1 MIFSQIPYR
10 ISLFG
15 GGTDFPEWF
24 NKNDGMVISTAINKY
39 ATIGIRFLP
48 RFFDEKYRIVYSKID
63 LVNKISQI
71 SHPVVRNGLDFY
83 GEKRG
88 IELCHYGDLPA
99 RSGIG
104 SSSSFTV
111 GFIYLLNKIKN
122 KNISKNKLAKE
133 AIKLEREIMGE
144 AGGWQDQIIA
154 SYGGFRFIN
163 FEKKKFKV
171 RNINIKKKSIKK
183 LSDSLLIFY
192 SGEVRNSYI
201 IQQKFKKKIP
211 QLNHELRLMYDLSQ
225 EAKKIILS
233 EKNYDDLG
241 KLLDETW
248 RIKKKLHQSVSNN
261 KIDEIYKLAIKSGAI
276 GGKLIGAGLAGFL
289 IFYCPINKQKKLIK
303 SLNKLIHIPFE
314 FEPEGVTIIKE

>member
-24 NKNDGMVISTAINKY
+24 NNNDGMVISTAIDKY
-39 ATIGIRFLP
+39 ATIGIRYLP
-48 RFFDEKYRIVYSKID
+48 PFFNHKYRIVYSKID

-71 SHPVVRNGLDFY
+71 SHPVVRTGLDFY
-83 GEKRG
+83 KEKQG
-88 IELCHYGDLPA
+88 VELYHYGDLPA

-111 GFIYLLNKIKN
+111 GFIYLLNKLKN

-154 SYGGFRFIN
+154 SHGGFRIIN
-163 FEKKKFKV
+163 FKDKKFKV
-171 RNINIKKKSIKK
+171 RNINIKKKNIKK
-183 LSDSLLIFY
+183 LSNSLLMFY
-192 SGEVRNSYI
+192 SGDVRNSYI
-201 IQQKFKKKIP
+201 IQENLKKNIP
-211 QLNHELRLMYDLSQ
+211 HLNYELSLMYDLSQ

-233 EKNYDDLG
+233 ERNYDDLG

-248 RIKKKLHQSVSNN
+248 QIKKKLNHSISNN
-261 KIDEIYKLAIKSGAI
+261 KIDDIYNLAINSGAI

-303 SLNKLIHIPFE
+303 SLNKLVHIPFE
-314 FEPEGVTIIKE
+314 FEAEGVKSIRE

>member
-24 NKNDGMVISTAINKY
+24 NNNDSMVISTAINKY
-39 ATIGIRFLP
+39 ATIGIRYLP
-48 RFFDEKYRIVYSKID
+48 GFFNHKYRIVYSKID

-71 SHPVVRNGLDFY
+71 SHPVVRTGLDYY
-83 GEKRG
+83 GVKQG

-111 GFIYLLNKIKN
+111 GFVYLINKLKN
-122 KNISKNKLAKE
+122 KDISKNQIAKE

-144 AGGWQDQIIA
+144 SGGWQDQIIA
-154 SYGGFRFIN
+154 SYGGFKFIN
-163 FEKKKFKV
+163 FKKKRFEV
-171 RNINIKKKSIKK
+171 RNINIKQKNIKK
-183 LSDSLLIFY
+183 LSNSLLMFY
-192 SGEVRNSYI
+192 SGDVRNSYI
-201 IQQKFKKKIP
+201 IQENLKKKIP
-211 QLNHELRLMYDLSQ
+211 KLNYELNLLCDLSQ

-248 RIKKKLHQSVSNN
+248 QIKKKLNQSVSNN

-314 FEPEGVTIIKE
+314 FEPEGVKSI